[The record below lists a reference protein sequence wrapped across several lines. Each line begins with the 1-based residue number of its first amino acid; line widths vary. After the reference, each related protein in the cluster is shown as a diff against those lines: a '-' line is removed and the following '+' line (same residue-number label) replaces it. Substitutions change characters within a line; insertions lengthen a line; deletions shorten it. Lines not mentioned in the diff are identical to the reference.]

1 MASQSACDSVLL
13 GIDSQGEGMS
23 KDLSASGLS
32 PPLLSWV
39 ATTLGGE
46 VAACER
52 ITGGASRLS
61 YVLGVE
67 RPARV
72 GEAFLRVDSGSGP
85 LSGTIF
91 TLQREVA
98 VMIALEGTEVRVPE
112 IYGFAAPHSAV
123 LMQKVAG
130 TSNFFGVTDGA
141 QAAELQ
147 DDLLRQLS
155 FLHQVPLDAR
165 RVFGDAA
172 PGTVRETLRE
182 DVKFWGELFRKHVAH
197 PEPVLTY
204 ALDWLHRNAL
214 GGDRAPVLVH
224 GDIGPGNFLFDGPRV
239 TALIDWEL
247 THAGH
252 PLEDLSCII
261 ARTLGVPFGDLRRH
275 IATYG
280 RLTGKAV
287 DPNELDYCLV
297 LVLTR
302 WCIAI
307 SMGLA
312 KVSVALDLPI
322 LVKFLQV
329 NLFALV
335 KIMARLS
342 GQPFPKMP
350 EGAVQARGLTA
361 LYDYTSAVLDAQI
374 KPAVNEPYLKA
385 RVDGLTGMLTYLRNV
400 ADYGSDRLRAEELA
414 ALRIVLGD
422 NVESAEAGRVAL
434 AVALRGAADQQR
446 ARILEWLL
454 KRSALQQVLM
464 KPMLGPMYDRELD
477 YH

>member
-1 MASQSACDSVLL
+1 MDKNL
-13 GIDSQGEGMS
+13 G
-23 KDLSASGLS
+23 ASGLS
-32 PPLLSWV
+32 PELVSW
-39 ATTLGGE
+39 AADALGGE

-52 ITGGASRLS
+52 VSGGASRLS
-61 YVLGVE
+61 FALAAAS
-67 RPARV
+67 PARA
-72 GEAFLRVDSGSGP
+72 GTAFLRVDSGAGP

-91 TLQREVA
+91 TLEREVA
-98 VMIALEGTEVRVPE
+98 VMRALEGTGVRVPT
-112 IYGFAAPHSAV
+112 IYAFSAGHSAV

-130 TSNFFGVTDGA
+130 TSNFFRVND
-141 QAAELQ
+141 AAVAAALQ
-147 DDLLRQLS
+147 DDLLRQLAL
-155 FLHQVPLDAR
+155 LHKVPLDAR

-172 PGTVRETLRE
+172 PATVRETLRE
-182 DVKFWGELFRKHVAH
+182 DVKFWGDLFRRHVAQ
-197 PEPVLTY
+197 PEPVLIY

-224 GDIGPGNFLFDGPRV
+224 GDIGPGNFLFEGENV

-252 PLEDLSCII
+252 PLEDLACII

-280 RLTGKAV
+280 RLAGRAV
-287 DPNELDYCLV
+287 DLNELDYCLV

-312 KVSVALDLPI
+312 KASVALDLPI
-322 LVKFLQV
+322 LVRFLQV

-335 KIMARLS
+335 KIMARLNR
-342 GQPFPKMP
+342 QPPPKMP
-350 EGAVQARGLTA
+350 DVGTRPGALAPLYEYTA
-361 LYDYTSAVLDAQI
+361 AVLDSQVR
-374 KPAVNEPYLKA
+374 PAVGEPWLAA
-385 RVDGLTGMLTYLRNV
+385 RVDGLNGLLSYLRNV
-400 ADYGSDRLRAEELA
+400 ADYGSDRLRSEELA

-422 NVESAEAGRVAL
+422 GVGSIEDGRAVL
-434 AVALRGAADQQR
+434 ATALRDSGDRQR
-446 ARILEWLL
+446 AGVLEWLL
-454 KRSALQQVLM
+454 ERLALQQVLM
-464 KPMLGPMYDRELD
+464 KPMLGPMYERELD

>member
-1 MASQSACDSVLL
+1 M
-13 GIDSQGEGMS
+13 G

-32 PPLLSWV
+32 PELLSWA
-39 ATTLGGE
+39 ATTLGGN
-46 VAACER
+46 VASCER

-61 YVLGVE
+61 YALEAE

-72 GEAFLRVDSGSGP
+72 STAFLRVDSGAGP

-98 VMIALEGTEVRVPE
+98 VMRALEGTEVRVAE
-112 IYGFAAPHSAV
+112 IYGFSAAHSAV
-123 LMQKVAG
+123 LMQKVPG
-130 TSNFFGVTDGA
+130 TSNFFSVTDAA

-147 DDLLRQLS
+147 DDLLRQLAS
-155 FLHQVPLDAR
+155 LHQAPLDAR

-172 PGTVRETLRE
+172 RGTVRETLRA
-182 DVKFWGELFRKHVAH
+182 DVSFWGELFRQHVAH

-224 GDIGPGNFLFDGPRV
+224 GDIGPGNFLFDGAKV

-252 PLEDLSCII
+252 PLEDLACII
-261 ARTLGVPFGDLRRH
+261 ARTLGVPFGDLRGH

-280 RLTGKAV
+280 TLTGRVV
-287 DPNELDYCLV
+287 DLNELDYCLV

-322 LVKFLQV
+322 LVRFLQV

-342 GQPFPKMP
+342 NRPLPKMP
-350 EGAVQARGLTA
+350 ERATHAGGLTS
-361 LYDYTSAVLDAQI
+361 LYDYTAAVLDSQV
-374 KPAVNEPYLKA
+374 KPAVKEPWLGA
-385 RVDGLTGMLTYLRNV
+385 RVDGLNGLLSYLRN
-400 ADYGSDRLRAEELA
+400 AGDYGTDRLRAEELE

-422 NVESAEAGRVAL
+422 GIESAEDGRVAL
-434 AVALRGAADQQR
+434 AAALRDSSNERR
-446 ARILEWLL
+446 ARVLDWLL
-454 KRSALQQVLM
+454 ERSALQQVLM

>member
-1 MASQSACDSVLL
+1 M
-13 GIDSQGEGMS
+13 G

-32 PPLLSWV
+32 PQLLSW
-39 ATTLGGE
+39 AAATLGGE
-46 VAACER
+46 LASCER

-61 YVLGVE
+61 YVLGADP
-67 RPARV
+67 PARV
-72 GEAFLRVDSGSGP
+72 DSAFLRVDSGAGP

-91 TLQREVA
+91 TLEREVA
-98 VMIALEGTEVRVPE
+98 VMSALEGTEVRVPE
-112 IYGFAAPHSAV
+112 IYGSAAQHSAV
-123 LMQKVAG
+123 LLQKVPG
-130 TSNFFGVTDGA
+130 TSNFFSVTDPA

-147 DDLLRQLS
+147 DDLLRQLAL
-155 FLHQVPLDAR
+155 LHQVPLDAR

-172 PGTVRETLRE
+172 PGTVREMLRE
-182 DVKFWGELFRKHVAH
+182 DVEFWGDLFRKHVAH

-214 GGDRAPVLVH
+214 GGDRSPVLVH
-224 GDIGPGNFLFDGPRV
+224 GDIGPGNFLFDGTRV

-252 PLEDLSCII
+252 PLEDLACII

-280 RLTGKAV
+280 KLSGRAV
-287 DPNELDYCLV
+287 DPNELDYCVV

-302 WCIAI
+302 WCIAM

-312 KVSVALDLPI
+312 KASVALDVPI

-342 GQPFPKMP
+342 KQPFPKMP
-350 EGAVQARGLTA
+350 EVAGRPSGLSP

-374 KPAVNEPYLKA
+374 KPAVGEAYLKA
-385 RVDGLTGMLTYLRNV
+385 RIDGLGGLNSYLRNV
-400 ADYGSDRLRAEELA
+400 GDYGSDRLRAEELA

-422 NVESAEAGRVAL
+422 KVGSVEEGRVAL
-434 AVALRGAADQQR
+434 AAALRAASEPQR
-446 ARILEWLL
+446 AKILGWLL
-454 KRSALQQVLM
+454 ERSALQQVLM

-477 YH
+477 YD